1 MTKSER
7 LKPVV
12 RVAESKER
20 DAAKALGDCQR
31 ALSEREASLSELLSY
46 RDEYRRRFQQAG
58 CEGLNGSSLQD
69 YQSFLNRLD
78 GAILQQREITEAARR
93 AYEQQ
98 KRVWHEKWNRT
109 KVLDKVVDR
118 YRKQEA
124 HLETRREQSEH
135 DERAQHIRSEPED

>member
-12 RVAESKER
+12 RVAESRER

-31 ALSEREASLSELLSY
+31 VLSEREVSLSELLSY
-46 RDEYRRRFQQAG
+46 RDEYRRRFQEAG
-58 CEGLNGSSLQD
+58 SGGLNGSSLQD
-69 YQSFLNRLD
+69 YRSFLNRLD
-78 GAILQQREITEAARR
+78 GAIRQQRHLTEAARC

-98 KRVWHEKWNRT
+98 KRIWHEKWNRT

-118 YRKQEA
+118 YRQQEA
-124 HLETRREQSEH
+124 HMEARREQGEH
-135 DERAQHIRSEPED
+135 DDRAQHTRSEPDD

>member
-7 LKPVV
+7 LKPVA

-20 DAAKALGDCQR
+20 DAAKALGDRQR
-31 ALSEREASLSELLSY
+31 ALSEREAALSELLSY

-58 CEGLNGSSLQD
+58 SEGLNGSRLQD
-69 YQSFLNRLD
+69 YRSFLNRLD
-78 GAILQQREITEAARR
+78 GAILQQRELIETARR

-118 YRKQEA
+118 YREQEA
-124 HLETRREQSEH
+124 RLETRREQSEH